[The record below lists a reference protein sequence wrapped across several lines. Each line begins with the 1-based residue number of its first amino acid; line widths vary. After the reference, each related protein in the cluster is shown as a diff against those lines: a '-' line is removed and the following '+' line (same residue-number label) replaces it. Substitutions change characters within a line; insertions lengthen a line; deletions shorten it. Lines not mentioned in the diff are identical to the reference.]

1 MKKIRLRRWVKV
13 VLIIGIIFSIVLGA
27 CEVESTKLFFIKGI
41 ISLVMLLLNSFIL
54 LAFGDDHEYRVYRKN
69 NFWKWKAHTF

>member
-1 MKKIRLRRWVKV
+1 MKKIRLRGWVKV

-27 CEVESTKLFFIKGI
+27 CAVESTKLFFIKGI

-54 LAFGDDHEYRVYRKN
+54 LAFGENDEYRVYRKN
-69 NFWKWKAHTF
+69 NF

>member
-41 ISLVMLLLNSFIL
+41 ISLLMLLFNSFIL
-54 LAFGDDHEYRVYRKN
+54 LAFGDNHEYRVYRKN
-69 NFWKWKAHTF
+69 NI

>member
-1 MKKIRLRRWVKV
+1 MKKIRLKRWVKV

-41 ISLVMLLLNSFIL
+41 ISLLMLLIVV
-54 LAFGDDHEYRVYRKN
+54 LAMVDLK
-69 NFWKWKAHTF
+69 

>member
-13 VLIIGIIFSIVLGA
+13 VLIIGIIISIVLGA

-54 LAFGDDHEYRVYRKN
+54 LVFGENDEYRVYRKN
-69 NFWKWKAHTF
+69 NF